1 MLGNPGLEL
10 RMLAQGGK
18 TKSAR
23 MQAHNQGLKH
33 RRRPGIAARPDAQV
47 RHQNVTGAYVA
58 QRSLQKLCVGKTLAG
73 QLVA

>member
-1 MLGNPGLEL
+1 MLRNPGLEL

-18 TKSAR
+18 AKAAR
-23 MQAHNQGLKH
+23 LQAHDQGLKH
-33 RRRPGIAARPDAQV
+33 GRRPGIATRPDAQV

-58 QRSLQKLCVGKTLAG
+58 QRCLQKLCIGKSLAG